1 MHHNDL
7 FQLQRME
14 TQSPIQLQSS
24 YSYNTIPSSLLEFH
38 QFYSLSCRQQVSR
51 TGPMP
56 IAYPLTLFLKASSST
71 PTRYFHKSQV
81 LDIIVQHCGFDKT
94 ACHALQILT
103 KKLTLGLL
111 EKQCNF
117 ENLCYV
123 YVIGTGG
130 KFLIFFL
137 FKMQLGTFKNAFC
150 MYIFKHEFT
159 RCFQKLLF
167 SSSSFSSS
175 NRKFPYILH

>member
-94 ACHALQILT
+94 ACHTLPILT

-137 FKMQLGTFKNAFC
+137 FKMQLGTLNEYNSCLFGLKFISSLFKFQF
-150 MYIFKHEFT
+150 MLYFIFT
-159 RCFQKLLF
+159 
-167 SSSSFSSS
+167 
-175 NRKFPYILH
+175 P

>member
-1 MHHNDL
+1 MLLYLVSTSRSIHQRRFLQTVGIKVSHASQRPFSTSKNGNTVTHTTIVVLLLQHYTFFPPRISLVL
-7 FQLQRME
+7 FTFMQ
-14 TQSPIQLQSS
+14 
-24 YSYNTIPSSLLEFH
+24 
-38 QFYSLSCRQQVSR
+38 QQVSR

-130 KFLIFFL
+130 KFHIFF
-137 FKMQLGTFKNAFC
+137 FVQDVAWDIQEC
-150 MYIFKHEFT
+150 
-159 RCFQKLLF
+159 
-167 SSSSFSSS
+167 
-175 NRKFPYILH
+175 ILYVHF